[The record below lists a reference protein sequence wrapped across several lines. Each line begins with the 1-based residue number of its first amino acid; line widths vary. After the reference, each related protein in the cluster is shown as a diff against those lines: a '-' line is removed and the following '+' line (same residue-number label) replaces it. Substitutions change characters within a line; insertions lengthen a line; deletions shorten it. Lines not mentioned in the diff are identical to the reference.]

1 MNSPNLKDIIVDE
14 HQPAHH
20 KVLTIDLIKP
30 YDGNPRRTINP
41 RYHEIKASIRAKGG
55 LNNLLTVTRRPGDIH
70 YMVASGGNTR
80 LMILKELWQELALE
94 CFYNVHCLVV
104 PWLSDSVT
112 LSGHLIENELR
123 GEMTLIDK
131 ALALRDLK
139 TQLENERGQSLS
151 LREFSRQLKQMGY
164 PASPRQLTRF
174 NYAAEFLEPLIPIAL
189 AAGLGSASVERLRK
203 MEFVY
208 SKFIEGFGNSQSFAT
223 LFAQTLQD
231 YDSER
236 LDFDALQRI
245 LNNHIAD
252 HTGQSFKRVRKKVEA
267 LMFDAPKNSEYKFP
281 TPSDLAIEP
290 MPSTEQVDSV
300 NTAAAPALPTSPDP
314 AFKYQDTQQA
324 PLGSFDPLSNPSPE
338 TSTGDSDN
346 GMGHP
351 SPFTTASATCKPLH
365 LADLAPLRS
374 RCCDLA
380 QQISSSLPLPLAVKP
395 WRHGYGFY
403 LDLPEQPIQDEMVY
417 FVFWL
422 LLGLSEQHLSME
434 RVKLAQEMKFAQLL
448 LTHQERN
455 AYAVVG
461 SPAPLANLGHSALL
475 TTKFPEQAL
484 LALFQLVQ
492 LSRQIR
498 FSFRESDIFE
508 CITLEQ
514 IQLRDQMV
522 DYQTTEGDNDE

>member
-1 MNSPNLKDIIVDE
+1 MNSPNHKNIIVDGD
-14 HQPAHH
+14 QVAHH

-55 LNNLLTVTRRPGDIH
+55 LNNLLTVTRRPGDAH

-104 PWLSDSVT
+104 PWLSDSDT
-112 LSGHLIENELR
+112 LSAHLIENELR
-123 GEMTLIDK
+123 GEMPLIDK

-139 TQLENERGQSLS
+139 AQLENERGQSLS

-164 PASPRQLTRF
+164 PASPRQLTRL
-174 NYAAEFLEPLIPIAL
+174 NYAAEFLWPLIPIAL
-189 AAGLGSASVERLRK
+189 AAGLGSSSIEKLRK
-203 MEFVY
+203 MESAY
-208 SKFIEGFGNSQSFAT
+208 RKCLEGFGSAQHFAL
-223 LFAQTLQD
+223 LFSQTLLD

-236 LDFDALQRI
+236 LDLDALQRT

-252 HTGQSFKRVRKKVEA
+252 HTGQSLKRVRQKMEV
-267 LMFDAPKNSEYKFP
+267 LMFDVQKGEESEFSA
-281 TPSDLAIEP
+281 PSDLTIGP
-290 MPSTEQVDSV
+290 MASTERGQTV
-300 NTAAAPALPTSPDP
+300 NTAAAPALLTNPDP
-314 AFKYQDTQQA
+314 AFKYQGSQQE
-324 PLGSFDPLSNPSPE
+324 PIGSFEPLSTQPPE
-338 TSTGDSDN
+338 ISIEDSDN
-346 GMGHP
+346 GLNQ
-351 SPFTTASATCKPLH
+351 PFITDPATHTPLQ
-365 LADLAPLRS
+365 LADLIPLRS

-380 QQISSSLPLPLAVKP
+380 LQISSSLPLPLAVKP
-395 WRHGYGFY
+395 WRQGYGFY

-448 LTHQERN
+448 LSHQERN

-514 IQLRDQMV
+514 IRLRDQLA